1 MILQPYPKYVES
13 GTAWLGGIPSHWAV
27 RRLGYYFKE
36 RREKVSDRD
45 FPALSVTRNG
55 VVPQL
60 DTVAKTDDGENRRL
74 VRKGDFVINSRSDR
88 KGSSGLSNLDG
99 SVSLISCVLTANEPI
114 VMDFVSYLL
123 RSVPFQEEFYRYGRG
138 IVADLWTT
146 RFDDMRNIL
155 LAVPPASEQ
164 RAICK
169 FLNRETAKID
179 ALISEQER
187 LVGLLGE
194 KRQAVISHAVTKGLD
209 PSAPMKDSGVEWVG
223 IIPAHWSVKRLRK
236 VGHVQTGV
244 AKGRNLDGIDTIRVP
259 YLRVANVQ
267 AGFIDVS
274 DVSLID
280 IGRHEMDRYLLQKGD
295 VLMNEGGDFDKLG
308 RGQVWSG
315 EINPCVH
322 QNHVFAVRP
331 TEVEPEWLALITASE
346 YGQHFFKMRANQST
360 NLASIS
366 STNLRELPV
375 ICPPEDERRDI
386 MRDVAY
392 EVSQLVELSTLA
404 KASIALLRERR
415 AALISAAVT
424 GKIDVRGL
432 IADASPMQEA
442 AE

>member
-1 MILQPYPKYVES
+1 M
-13 GTAWLGGIPSHWAV
+13 GWH
-27 RRLGYYFKE
+27 
-36 RREKVSDRD
+36 D
-45 FPALSVTRNG
+45 PA
-55 VVPQL
+55 
-60 DTVAKTDDGENRRL
+60 A
-74 VRKGDFVINSRSDR
+74 
-88 KGSSGLSNLDG
+88 
-99 SVSLISCVLTANEPI
+99 
-114 VMDFVSYLL
+114 
-123 RSVPFQEEFYRYGRG
+123 
-138 IVADLWTT
+138 
-146 RFDDMRNIL
+146 
-155 LAVPPASEQ
+155 
-164 RAICK
+164 
-169 FLNRETAKID
+169 
-179 ALISEQER
+179 
-187 LVGLLGE
+187 
-194 KRQAVISHAVTKGLD
+194 
-209 PSAPMKDSGVEWVG
+209 
-223 IIPAHWSVKRLRK
+223 WSVKRLRK
-236 VGHVQTGV
+236 IGYVQTGV
-244 AKGRNLDGIDTIRVP
+244 AKGRNLGAVDTIRVP

-280 IGRHEMDRYLLQKGD
+280 IGRHELDRYLLQKGD

-366 STNLRELPV
+366 SSNLRELPV
-375 ICPPEDERRDI
+375 ICPPEDERHDI
-386 MRDVAY
+386 MREVAR
-392 EVSQLVELSTLA
+392 EGSHIVELSALA

-432 IADASPMQEA
+432 VAHASPMREA